1 MLDVMR
7 LLYGLEALAVIPQRV
22 SMTQERLMHPVKLE
36 VKRLILDLGLSFED
50 VKELFSFFQHWKD

>member
-1 MLDVMR
+1 
-7 LLYGLEALAVIPQRV
+7 LEALAVIPKRV